1 MHRDLSLLFFFSLN
15 VCFLVV
21 VSFLTSKKSGKEE
34 SIQSNFKSEK
44 NLIVNYETL
53 EITENQ
59 KNPQEKTL
67 LKPQQEKKLVATD
80 SNKKTEIS
88 DNFDQKNQKLTVLKE
103 NNLNKISKS
112 IESASNY
119 IVQYGVFS
127 SNKNLEQTIKNI
139 KYSLK
144 DSFIDLDIKG
154 VKTKQMKFKI
164 ISSSMKKNDA
174 ERLCKQSKAVNI
186 ECYVRKE

>member
-1 MHRDLSLLFFFSLN
+1 MHRVLSLLFFFSLN
-15 VCFLVV
+15 VCVLVV
-21 VSFLTSKKSGKEE
+21 VSFLTSKKSEKEE

-59 KNPQEKTL
+59 KTPQEKTV

-144 DSFIDLDIKG
+144 DSFVDLDIKG

-174 ERLCKQSKAVNI
+174 ERLCKQSKAMNI

>member
-1 MHRDLSLLFFFSLN
+1 MHRVLSLLFFFSLN

-59 KNPQEKTL
+59 KTPQEKTL

-164 ISSSMKKNDA
+164 ISSPMKKNDA
-174 ERLCKQSKAVNI
+174 ERLCKQSKAMNI

>member
-1 MHRDLSLLFFFSLN
+1 MHRVLSLLFFFSLN
-15 VCFLVV
+15 VCFLIV
-21 VSFLTSKKSGKEE
+21 VSFLTSNNSGKEE

-59 KNPQEKTL
+59 KTPQEKTV
-67 LKPQQEKKLVATD
+67 LKPLQEKKLVATD
-80 SNKKTEIS
+80 PNEKTEIS
-88 DNFDQKNQKLTVLKE
+88 DNFDQKNQKLTVYKE
-103 NNLNKISKS
+103 DNLNKISKS
-112 IESASNY
+112 IESASKY

-144 DSFIDLDIKG
+144 DSFVDLDIKG

-174 ERLCKQSKAVNI
+174 EKLCKQSKAMNI

>member
-1 MHRDLSLLFFFSLN
+1 MHRVLSLLFFFSLN
-15 VCFLVV
+15 VCVLVV
-21 VSFLTSKKSGKEE
+21 VSFLTSKKSEKEE

-59 KNPQEKTL
+59 KTPQEKTL

-144 DSFIDLDIKG
+144 DSFVDLDIKG

-174 ERLCKQSKAVNI
+174 ERLCKQSKAMNI

>member
-1 MHRDLSLLFFFSLN
+1 MHRVLSLLFFFSLN

-21 VSFLTSKKSGKEE
+21 VSFLTSKKSEKEE

-59 KNPQEKTL
+59 KTPQEKTV

-144 DSFIDLDIKG
+144 DSFVDLDIKG

>member
-1 MHRDLSLLFFFSLN
+1 MHRVLSLLFFFSLN

-21 VSFLTSKKSGKEE
+21 VSFLTSKKSGKED

-59 KNPQEKTL
+59 KTPQEKTL

-139 KYSLK
+139 KYSIW
-144 DSFIDLDIKG
+144 FNINYVI
-154 VKTKQMKFKI
+154 FKKYKI
-164 ISSSMKKNDA
+164 
-174 ERLCKQSKAVNI
+174 
-186 ECYVRKE
+186 

>member
-1 MHRDLSLLFFFSLN
+1 MHRVLSLLFFFSLN
-15 VCFLVV
+15 VCVLVV
-21 VSFLTSKKSGKEE
+21 VSFLTSKKSEKEE

-59 KNPQEKTL
+59 KTPQEKTL

>member
-1 MHRDLSLLFFFSLN
+1 MHRVLSLLFFFSLN
-15 VCFLVV
+15 VCFLIV
-21 VSFLTSKKSGKEE
+21 VSFLTSNNSGKEE
-34 SIQSNFKSEK
+34 SIQSNFKLEK

-59 KNPQEKTL
+59 KTPQEKTV
-67 LKPQQEKKLVATD
+67 LKPRQEKKLVATD
-80 SNKKTEIS
+80 PHEKTEIS
-88 DNFDQKNQKLTVLKE
+88 DNFDQKNQKLTVYKE
-103 NNLNKISKS
+103 DNLNKISKS
-112 IESASNY
+112 IESASKY

-144 DSFIDLDIKG
+144 DSFVDLDIKG

-174 ERLCKQSKAVNI
+174 EKLCKQSKAMNI

>member
-1 MHRDLSLLFFFSLN
+1 MHRVLSLLFFFSLN
-15 VCFLVV
+15 VCVLVV
-21 VSFLTSKKSGKEE
+21 VSFLTSKKSEKEE

-59 KNPQEKTL
+59 KTPQEKTL

-144 DSFIDLDIKG
+144 DSFVDLDIKG

>member
-1 MHRDLSLLFFFSLN
+1 M
-15 VCFLVV
+15 
-21 VSFLTSKKSGKEE
+21 TSKKSGKEE

-59 KNPQEKTL
+59 KTPQEKTV

-103 NNLNKISKS
+103 NNLNKISKP
-112 IESASNY
+112 IESASKY

-144 DSFIDLDIKG
+144 DSFVDLDIKG

-174 ERLCKQSKAVNI
+174 ERLCKQSKAMNI

>member
-1 MHRDLSLLFFFSLN
+1 MHRVLSLLFFFSLN

-59 KNPQEKTL
+59 KTPQEKTV

-80 SNKKTEIS
+80 SNKKTEIY

-112 IESASNY
+112 IESASKY

-144 DSFIDLDIKG
+144 DSFVDLDIKG

>member
-1 MHRDLSLLFFFSLN
+1 M
-15 VCFLVV
+15 
-21 VSFLTSKKSGKEE
+21 
-34 SIQSNFKSEK
+34 
-44 NLIVNYETL
+44 
-53 EITENQ
+53 
-59 KNPQEKTL
+59 
-67 LKPQQEKKLVATD
+67 
-80 SNKKTEIS
+80 
-88 DNFDQKNQKLTVLKE
+88 TVLKE

-112 IESASNY
+112 IESASKY

-144 DSFIDLDIKG
+144 DSFVDLDIKS

-164 ISSSMKKNDA
+164 ISSPMKKNDA
-174 ERLCKQSKAVNI
+174 ERLCKQSKAMNI

>member
-1 MHRDLSLLFFFSLN
+1 MHRVLSLLFFFSLN

-21 VSFLTSKKSGKEE
+21 VSFLTSKKSGKED

-59 KNPQEKTL
+59 KTPQEKTV

-80 SNKKTEIS
+80 SNKKTEIY

-112 IESASNY
+112 IESASKY

-144 DSFIDLDIKG
+144 DSFVDLDIKS

-164 ISSSMKKNDA
+164 ISSPMKKNDA
-174 ERLCKQSKAVNI
+174 ERLCKQSKAMNI

>member
-1 MHRDLSLLFFFSLN
+1 MHRVLSLLFFFSLN

-59 KNPQEKTL
+59 KTPQEKTV

-119 IVQYGVFS
+119 IVQYGVYS

-144 DSFIDLDIKG
+144 DSFVDLDIKA

>member
-1 MHRDLSLLFFFSLN
+1 MHRVLSLLFFFSLN
-15 VCFLVV
+15 VCVLVV
-21 VSFLTSKKSGKEE
+21 VSFLTSKKSEKEE

-59 KNPQEKTL
+59 KTPQEKTV

-144 DSFIDLDIKG
+144 DSFVDLDIKG